1 MSGILY
7 VKASPR
13 GPRSHSVAVA
23 DAFLEAYL
31 ERNPDLPVTT
41 RNLFEAGLPA
51 FDGPALQAKYNVI
64 HRLTHDPAQR
74 KAWETVA
81 RWAEELKRCT
91 LLLMAVPMWN
101 FGLPYPLK
109 HYLDLVVQPGL
120 TFEVDEAGV
129 RGLVP
134 DKPTFIA
141 YASGGGYPAGT
152 PAEGMDHQRPYLEMI
167 LNYMGITTIRSVR
180 VEGTLGGEKSVVES
194 RRKAIEQARAAAL
207 A

>member
-7 VKASPR
+7 LKASPR
-13 GPRSHSVAVA
+13 GPRSHSIAVA
-23 DAFLEAYL
+23 DAFLEAFL
-31 ERNPDLPVTT
+31 ERNPDVHLTT
-41 RNLFEAGLPA
+41 RSLFEADLPA
-51 FDGPALQAKYNVI
+51 FDGPALQAKYSVI

-74 KAWETVA
+74 KAWESVT
-81 RWAEELKRCT
+81 RWAEELKACS

-120 TFEVDEAGV
+120 TFEADKTGV
-129 RGLVP
+129 RGLAP

-141 YASGGGYPAGT
+141 YSSGGNYPPQS
-152 PAEGMDHQRPYLEMI
+152 PAQAMDHQKPYLEMI
-167 LNYMGITTIRSVR
+167 LNYMGITNIRSVR
-180 VEGTLGGEKSVVES
+180 VEGTLGGEKGVMES
-194 RRKAIEQARAAAL
+194 RRKAIEQARKMAL